1 MSRKDSVQTIVRFSL
16 EDERDRRIYKTL
28 NELNL
33 DIHKSKNK
41 FIKNAIDAY
50 INGIN
55 ADNSPFM
62 YAGNAGVT
70 EKALEMRL
78 EQIKSEIRTELYQ
91 EFMAVF
97 MKAGLNNLSL
107 GTQQMMPMQQANI
120 LVPTEKENE
129 VLDNAPTEEMMED
142 IMKWS

>member
-129 VLDNAPTEEMMED
+129 VLDNAPTDEMMED